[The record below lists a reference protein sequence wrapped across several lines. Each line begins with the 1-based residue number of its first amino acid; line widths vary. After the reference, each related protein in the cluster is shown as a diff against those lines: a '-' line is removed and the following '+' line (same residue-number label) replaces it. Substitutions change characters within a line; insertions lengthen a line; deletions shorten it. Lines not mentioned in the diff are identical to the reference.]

1 MSSFASAESK
11 DSDIFEN
18 YPIGSLPEFITDSS
32 LFIRTLD
39 MCPTMTEFTY
49 DKNKMVHTLKIVTR
63 EDFEKLIDA
72 DYMFGFTPKVQ
83 IQLFEN
89 MYNFW
94 LNDPNSGELPLP
106 VKDFSHFG
114 NQVRALFLES
124 ETILPVRC
132 FQGNYV
138 ELFDYLLKKNGIRT
152 VDSGRWPDYTLPFYG
167 VVCNHVEIVK
177 RGLEVGVSVADDVID
192 EAIKQKNIEM
202 FRLLVNHRDV
212 RYTNKT
218 LELAAK
224 QGLPEMYEYFLNVS
238 KKRGLDWL
246 NKYVFKTLQ
255 NKDNLEYLLLRS
267 GVDVKFVD
275 GLELLQEC
283 ITEGYSS
290 EIIQLVDAHFSK
302 PELNTNPNTN
312 SNTLINNL
320 QKIPGYTNI
329 LDKVIYNEDLKLFM
343 YLQSKGFLISRKLID
358 YVTDTHKSTKFTP
371 GFLKHQYA
379 EQQAA
384 LERKRWKDEE
394 EAAEAAFLRQID

>member
-1 MSSFASAESK
+1 MSSFTSAESK
-11 DSDIFEN
+11 EVDVFQN
-18 YPIGSLPEFITDSS
+18 YPIGSLPEFITDSA

-49 DKNKMVHTLKIVTR
+49 DRNKMVHTLKIVTR

-94 LNDPNSGELPLP
+94 LNDPNSLELPLP

-138 ELFDYLLKKNGIRT
+138 ELFDYLLKRNGLRT

-192 EAIKQKNIEM
+192 EAIKQQNIEM
-202 FRLLVNHRDV
+202 FKLLVNHRDV

-224 QGLPEMYEYFLNVS
+224 KGLPEMYEHFLNVS

-246 NKYVFKTLQ
+246 NKYVFKTLP

-283 ITEGYSS
+283 ISEGYSS
-290 EIIQLVDAHFSK
+290 EIIRLVDAYFSK
-302 PELNTNPNTN
+302 PNTNQ
-312 SNTLINNL
+312 NTLINSL
-320 QKIPGYTNI
+320 QKIPGYANI
-329 LDKVIYNEDLKLFM
+329 LDKVIYNEDLELFM
-343 YLQSKGFLISRKLID
+343 YLQSKGFLISHKLID
-358 YVTDTHKSTKFTP
+358 YVTDTRKSSKFTP
-371 GFLKHQYA
+371 GFLKHQYVK
-379 EQQAA
+379 QQAA
-384 LERKRWKDEE
+384 LEMKRQKDEE

>member
-1 MSSFASAESK
+1 MSTFINTESK
-11 DSDIFEN
+11 ESDVFQN
-18 YPIGSLPEFITDSS
+18 YPIYSLPDFITESA

-49 DKNKMVHTLKIVTR
+49 DRNKMVHTLKIVTR
-63 EDFEKLIDA
+63 EDFKKLIDA
-72 DYMFGFTPKVQ
+72 DYMFGFTSKVQ

-138 ELFDYLLKKNGIRT
+138 ELFDYLLKQNGLRT

-167 VVCNHVEIVK
+167 VVCNHIEIVK

-192 EAIKQKNIEM
+192 EAIKQQNIEM
-202 FRLLVNHRDV
+202 FRLLVNHNV

-218 LELAAK
+218 LDAVAK
-224 QGLPEMYEYFLNVS
+224 KGLPKMYEYFLNVA
-238 KKRGLDWL
+238 KKRGVECL
-246 NKYVFKTLQ
+246 KRYVVHTLQ

-267 GVDVKFVD
+267 GVDVKFID
-275 GLELLQEC
+275 GLDLLKEC
-283 ITEGYSS
+283 ISEGYSS

-302 PELNTNPNTN
+302 PDTNQNTNP
-312 SNTLINNL
+312 NTLINNL
-320 QKIPGYTNI
+320 QKIPEYNNI

-343 YLQSKGFLISRKLID
+343 YLQSKGFLISHKLIH

-379 EQQAA
+379 EQQAV
-384 LERKRWKDEE
+384 LERKRQKDEE
-394 EAAEAAFLRQID
+394 EAPEAAFLRQID

>member
-1 MSSFASAESK
+1 MSSFTSAESK
-11 DSDIFEN
+11 EADIFEN
-18 YPIGSLPEFITDSS
+18 YPIYSLPEFITESA

-49 DKNKMVHTLKIVTR
+49 DRNKMVHTLKILTR

-72 DYMFGFTPKVQ
+72 DYMFGFTSKVQ

-94 LNDPNSGELPLP
+94 LNDPNSLELPLP

-138 ELFDYLLKKNGIRT
+138 ELFDYLLKKNGLRT

-167 VVCNHVEIVK
+167 VICNHIEIVI

-192 EAIKQKNIEM
+192 QAIKQKNLEM
-202 FRLLVNHRDV
+202 FRLLVNHNKV

-224 QGLPEMYEYFLNVS
+224 EGLPEMYEYFLNVS

-267 GVDVKFVD
+267 GVDIKFID
-275 GLELLQEC
+275 GLDLLQEC
-283 ITEGYSS
+283 ISEGYSAKTL
-290 EIIQLVDAHFSK
+290 QLVDAHFSK
-302 PELNTNPNTN
+302 PDTNQ
-312 SNTLINNL
+312 NTLINEL

-329 LDKVIYNEDLKLFM
+329 SDKVIFNEDLELFM
-343 YLQSKGFLISRKLID
+343 YLQSKDFLITPKLID
-358 YVTDTHKSTKFTP
+358 YVTQTHKSSKFTP

-379 EQQAA
+379 KQQEY
-384 LERKRWKDEE
+384 LERKRQKDEE
-394 EAAEAAFLRQID
+394 EAVEAEFLRQID

>member
-1 MSSFASAESK
+1 MSSFINTESK
-11 DSDIFEN
+11 ESDVFQN
-18 YPIGSLPEFITDSS
+18 YPIYSLPDFITESA

-49 DKNKMVHTLKIVTR
+49 DRNKMVHTLKIVSR

-72 DYMFGFTPKVQ
+72 DYMFGFTSKVQ

-94 LNDPNSGELPLP
+94 LNDPNSLELPLP

-138 ELFDYLLKKNGIRT
+138 ELFDYLLKRDGVRM

-167 VVCNHVEIVK
+167 VICNHIEIVR

-192 EAIKQKNIEM
+192 QAIKQKNLEM
-202 FRLLVNHRDV
+202 FRLLVNHNKV

-224 QGLPEMYEYFLNVS
+224 EGLPEIYEYFLNVS
-238 KKRGLDWL
+238 RKRGLDWL
-246 NKYVFKTLQ
+246 NKYVFKTLP

-283 ITEGYSS
+283 ISEGYSS
-290 EIIQLVDAHFSK
+290 EIIRLVDAHFSK
-302 PELNTNPNTN
+302 PNTNQNTNPNT
-312 SNTLINNL
+312 LINSL
-320 QKIPGYTNI
+320 QKIPGYANI
-329 LDKVIYNEDLKLFM
+329 LDKVIYNEDLELFM
-343 YLQSKGFLISRKLID
+343 YLQSKGFLISHKLID
-358 YVTDTHKSTKFTP
+358 YVTDTRKSSKFTP
-371 GFLKHQYA
+371 GFLKHQYVK
-379 EQQAA
+379 QQAA
-384 LERKRWKDEE
+384 LEMKRQKDEE

>member
-1 MSSFASAESK
+1 
-11 DSDIFEN
+11 
-18 YPIGSLPEFITDSS
+18 
-32 LFIRTLD
+32 
-39 MCPTMTEFTY
+39 
-49 DKNKMVHTLKIVTR
+49 
-63 EDFEKLIDA
+63 
-72 DYMFGFTPKVQ
+72 
-83 IQLFEN
+83 
-89 MYNFW
+89 
-94 LNDPNSGELPLP
+94 
-106 VKDFSHFG
+106 
-114 NQVRALFLES
+114 
-124 ETILPVRC
+124 
-132 FQGNYV
+132 
-138 ELFDYLLKKNGIRT
+138 LLKRDGLRT
-152 VDSGRWPDYTLPFYG
+152 VDGGRWPDYTLPFYG
-167 VVCNHVEIVK
+167 AVCNNVEIVK

-192 EAIKQKNIEM
+192 EAIKQQNIEM

-224 QGLPEMYEYFLNVS
+224 QVLPEMYEYFLNVS

-283 ITEGYSS
+283 INEGYSS

-302 PELNTNPNTN
+302 PELNPNRNSN

-379 EQQAA
+379 VQQAA
-384 LERKRWKDEE
+384 LERKRQKDEE

>member
-1 MSSFASAESK
+1 
-11 DSDIFEN
+11 
-18 YPIGSLPEFITDSS
+18 
-32 LFIRTLD
+32 
-39 MCPTMTEFTY
+39 
-49 DKNKMVHTLKIVTR
+49 
-63 EDFEKLIDA
+63 
-72 DYMFGFTPKVQ
+72 
-83 IQLFEN
+83 

-138 ELFDYLLKKNGIRT
+138 ELFDYLLKQNGIRT

-167 VVCNHVEIVK
+167 VVCNHIEIVK
-177 RGLEVGVSVADDVID
+177 RGLEIGVSVADDVID

-224 QGLPEMYEYFLNVS
+224 KGLPEMYEYFLNVS

-267 GVDVKFVD
+267 GVDVKFID

-302 PELNTNPNTN
+302 PDTNPNPNTN
-312 SNTLINNL
+312 PNTLINNL
-320 QKIPGYTNI
+320 QKIPGYANI
-329 LDKVIYNEDLKLFM
+329 LDKVIYNDDLKLFM
-343 YLQSKGFLISRKLID
+343 YLQSKGFLISHKLID

-384 LERKRWKDEE
+384 LERKRQKDEE